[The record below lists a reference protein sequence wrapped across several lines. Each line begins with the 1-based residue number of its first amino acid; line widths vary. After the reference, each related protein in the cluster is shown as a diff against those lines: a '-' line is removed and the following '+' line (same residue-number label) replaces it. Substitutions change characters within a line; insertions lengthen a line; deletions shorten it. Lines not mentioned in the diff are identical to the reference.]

1 MSHRYTENGFDH
13 DNIESL
19 DDAMRNLKKGLVL
32 LGLYILA
39 SCNGIELPEDVAVAY
54 GDLPEKVDFNLHVKP
69 ILSDK
74 CFICHGPDQSK
85 VKGGLQLHLREL
97 AYAESKNTPGIYAIR
112 PKEPANSEIIR
123 RILTKDAEIIMPE
136 PSSHLNLSAREKAL
150 LVKWVEEG
158 AEYKDHWA
166 FLAPKKVA
174 LPDVSAKELVSNPID
189 NFVLARLEEKNKG
202 YSARADKEILLRRLS
217 LDLTGLPPTLEEIE
231 NFLKDTSSDA
241 YEKQVDRLLT
251 SPHYGEQMT
260 LDWMDLSRYADTHGY
275 TVDRYRDV
283 SKWRDWVIK
292 AFNENMPYDQFITWQ
307 LAGDLMPNAS
317 TEQVLATTFNRLHPQ
332 NAEGGIIDE
341 EFRAEYVADRTN
353 TVSEGLL
360 GLTMACAKCHDHKYD
375 PISQKNYYEMY
386 SFFNNVRESGQ
397 ISFDWSM
404 PAPTLLLPT
413 KEQNE
418 LLASIDALIDDKRTA
433 LQDRKSQGLEKAK
446 AWLQSGNQ
454 KSMATSKVPQ
464 GRTAFFD
471 FEGPS
476 LANKERPGK
485 KGIMKRQ
492 HSKDQQAKFSKGFE
506 GYGLQLD
513 GDAWLD
519 LNGVGIFHRN
529 ESFSVSIR
537 IYIPEDL
544 ETGVIIH
551 KGIGAK
557 LYNFRGYHLAL
568 KDNKLEVL
576 FAHLHPA
583 NAIVK
588 YSTKKLPKEKWLQ
601 LTLTYDGSS
610 KAQGIKVYQD
620 DTLLDM
626 ETEVDNLYK
635 DIVFN
640 KHAYGMKGV
649 PEDPGLQ
656 VGARW
661 RGKGIGGAVVDDI
674 QVYERALTGLEVL
687 QLADFERFQ
696 KLLNKESYLLSEQ
709 ERTALQTYYLE
720 SFDKSYQKEMKELEL
735 IKRKA
740 VDTVDAIQDIMVMK
754 EMEEKRETY
763 VLERGQYDM
772 PGDRVDTR
780 TPERIFPYPDSL
792 PKNRMGL
799 AQWITDKK
807 NPLTARVA
815 VNRYWKNIFGTG
827 IVRTVEDFGNQGE
840 LPSHPAMLDWLAIE
854 FMESGWNVKSLMKM
868 MVMSNAYRQAS
879 KSSPSLLAMDP
890 DNRLLARGPSKR
902 LTGEMLR
909 NNVLV
914 ASGLMNSEIGG
925 PSVRPYQPEGLWKI
939 NGASYK
945 EDTGKKL
952 YRRGMYTIWKR
963 SVPNPTIAT
972 FDAPERSFCSV
983 RRQETNTPLQALVVM
998 NDPTY
1003 VEASRVLGHSMT
1015 AYSDIKEGIQSVF
1028 RRLTGR
1034 SASSKELEVLEA
1046 LRYEEYTKF
1055 LKNPD
1060 KAKGWLNTG
1069 EFQVK
1074 SENYPLI
1081 AANAVVASTIMN
1093 SDATIMKR

>member
-1 MSHRYTENGFDH
+1 MFGHKW
-13 DNIESL
+13 IESE
-19 DDAMRNLKKGLVL
+19 DGTMQNLKNGLFL
-32 LGLYILA
+32 MGLCILV
-39 SCNGIELPEDVAVAY
+39 SCNEVELPADVAIAY
-54 GDLPEKVDFNLHVKP
+54 ADLPENVDFNQHVKP
-69 ILSDK
+69 VLSDK
-74 CFICHGPDQSK
+74 CFICHGPDKAK
-85 VKGGLQLHLREL
+85 VKGGLQLHLPEL
-97 AYAESKNTPGIYAIR
+97 AYAESTNNPGIYAIR
-112 PKEPANSEIIR
+112 PKEPANSELIR
-123 RILTKDAEIIMPE
+123 RILTKDAEIVMPE

-150 LVKWVEEG
+150 LVKWVENG

-166 FLAPKKVA
+166 FLPPKKGA
-174 LPDVSAKELVSNPID
+174 LPEITSKELVSNPID
-189 NFVLARLEEKNKG
+189 NFLLDRLEEKNRG
-202 YSARADKEILLRRLS
+202 YSPVADKEILLRRLS
-217 LDLTGLPPTLEEIE
+217 FDLTGLPPTLEEIE
-231 NFLKDTSSDA
+231 NFLKDTSTHA
-241 YEKQVDRLLT
+241 YEKQVDRLLS
-251 SPHYGEQMT
+251 SPHFGEQLA

-283 SKWRDWVIK
+283 SPWRDWVIK
-292 AFNENMPYDQFITWQ
+292 AFNENMPYDQFIHWQ
-307 LAGDLMPNAS
+307 LAGDLIPDAS
-317 TEQVLATTFNRLHPQ
+317 KEQLLATTFNRLHPQ

-341 EFRAEYVADRTN
+341 EFRSEYVADRTN

-375 PISQKNYYEMY
+375 PISQKNYFEMY

-404 PAPTLLLPT
+404 PAPTILLPT
-413 KEQNE
+413 EEQKE
-418 LLASIDALIDDKRTA
+418 LLASIDALVEDKRNS
-433 LQDRKSQGLEKAK
+433 LQEQKSQGLQQAK
-446 AWLQSGNQ
+446 TWLQTGYQ
-454 KSMATSKVPQ
+454 KNSPATKVPQ
-464 GRTAFFD
+464 GRTAYFD

-476 LANKERPGK
+476 LANKEKPGQ
-485 KGIMKRQ
+485 KGFMKRQ
-492 HSKDQQAKFSKGFE
+492 YAKDQQAKFSKGFE

-537 IYIPEDL
+537 INIPENL

-557 LYNFRGYHLAL
+557 LFNFRGYHLAL
-568 KDNKLEVL
+568 KNNKLEVL

-588 YSTKKLPKEKWLQ
+588 YSTEALPKEKWLQ

-610 KAQGIKVYQD
+610 KAEGIKVYQD
-620 DTLLDM
+620 DTLLEM

-640 KHAYGMKGV
+640 KHAFGMRGV
-649 PEDPGLQ
+649 PDDPGLQ

-674 QVYERALTGLEVL
+674 QVYGRALTALEVL
-687 QLADFERFQ
+687 QIADFETFQ
-696 KLLNKESYLLSEQ
+696 KLFKKEPNLRSEEELL
-709 ERTALQTYYLE
+709 ALQTYYLE
-720 SFDKSYQKEMKELEL
+720 THAKDYMTGMKELEL
-735 IKRKA
+735 VKRSA
-740 VDTVDAIQDIMVMK
+740 IDTVDAIQEIMVMK

-763 VLERGQYDM
+763 VLERGQYDV
-772 PGDRVDTR
+772 PGDRVDSK

-799 AQWITDKK
+799 SQWITHKK

-840 LPSHPAMLDWLAIE
+840 LPSHPALLDWLAIE
-854 FMESGWNVKSLMKM
+854 FMESGWNVKALLKM

-879 KSSPSLLAMDP
+879 KASPSLLAMDP

-914 ASGLMNSEIGG
+914 ASGLMNDQIGG

-939 NGASYK
+939 NGASYE
-945 EDTGKKL
+945 EDSGENL

-1003 VEASRVLGHSMT
+1003 VEASRMLGHTMT
-1015 AYSDIKEGIQSVF
+1015 GFSNIKEGIQSVF
-1028 RRLTGR
+1028 RKLTGR
-1034 SASSKELEVLEA
+1034 SASSEELGLLVKLQH
-1046 LRYEEYTKF
+1046 EEYTKF
-1055 LKNPD
+1055 LENPD

-1069 EFQVK
+1069 EFYTE
-1074 SENYPLI
+1074 SENYPLV